1 MEEDPPK
8 ILDNNEVTWS
18 LSEVACGD
26 PDTVLLSSIVI
37 VDSPFTPISSPS
49 SLPLVSS
56 GSPSSI
62 PLLPSVPLA
71 AFENP
76 IEELADEEV
85 IRAVDASDELA
96 VLDVIS
102 DVVIDDRV
110 DVAEATVSRSMVDAP
125 VSLATLPVFGST
137 EDQIEL

>member
-8 ILDNNEVTWS
+8 ILDSIEVTRS
-18 LSEVACGD
+18 LSDVACED
-26 PDTVLLSSIVI
+26 PHTVLLSSIVI
-37 VDSPFTPISSPS
+37 VDSPFTPMSSPS

-56 GSPSSI
+56 GSPSSE
-62 PLLPSVPLA
+62 LLPPSVPLA

-85 IRAVDASDELA
+85 TRAVDASDELA

-102 DVVIDDRV
+102 DVVIEDRV
-110 DVAEATVSRSMVDAP
+110 DVADATVSRSIVVAA

-137 EDQIEL
+137 EDLIEL